1 MVLAPDL
8 YTFGMTHFVGNG
20 LGFNLEIKLLHN
32 LIIQIPVYTNG

>member
-8 YTFGMTHFVGNG
+8 YTHFVGDG